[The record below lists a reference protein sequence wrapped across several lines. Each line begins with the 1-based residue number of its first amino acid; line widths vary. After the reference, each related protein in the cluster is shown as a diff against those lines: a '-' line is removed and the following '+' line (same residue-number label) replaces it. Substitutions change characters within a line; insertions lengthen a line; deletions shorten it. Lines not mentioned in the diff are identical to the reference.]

1 MNRGKS
7 ICNTLKGIRQKVAD
21 ENGID
26 YKPVE
31 CHHEGECLGTCPAC
45 EAEVRYL
52 DQQLNAM
59 RLAGKAVRIAGISL
73 GITAL
78 TACHSSN
85 KTQEIMPLEGEP
97 PIRQDGPPTRPLMG
111 KPSIPVDT
119 LNLIATQE
127 DGTKIFG
134 MAEQQPS
141 FQGGQQALMKFIEDN
156 LQYPDGGVE
165 EETRVVVSFTIEKDG
180 TVANAKVIKNASEE
194 LGREALRLVG
204 KMPKW
209 MPGKQ
214 NGNAVTTKYT
224 MPIVFKPTK

>member
-1 MNRGKS
+1 
-7 ICNTLKGIRQKVAD
+7 
-21 ENGID
+21 
-26 YKPVE
+26 
-31 CHHEGECLGTCPAC
+31 
-45 EAEVRYL
+45 
-52 DQQLNAM
+52 
-59 RLAGKAVRIAGISL
+59 
-73 GITAL
+73 
-78 TACHSSN
+78 
-85 KTQEIMPLEGEP
+85 
-97 PIRQDGPPTRPLMG
+97 
-111 KPSIPVDT
+111 
-119 LNLIATQE
+119 
-127 DGTKIFG
+127 
-134 MAEQQPS
+134 
-141 FQGGQQALMKFIEDN
+141 MKFIEDN